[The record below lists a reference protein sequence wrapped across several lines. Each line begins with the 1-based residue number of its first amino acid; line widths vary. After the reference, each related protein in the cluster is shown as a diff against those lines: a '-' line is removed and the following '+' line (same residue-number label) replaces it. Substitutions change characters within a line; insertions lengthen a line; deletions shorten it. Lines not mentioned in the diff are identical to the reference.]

1 MDIRQLLDPLL
12 LRPNIEVVVSRLP
25 HKLLHPRLREPLF
38 QSLHSDRQQSRLRL
52 THQQMD
58 VSRHHHIPKD
68 MHRIKYTSP
77 LQQLDEAIP
86 SLGRLKNPAMP
97 KTTDRNVMEIAG
109 LLIALKTCWHC
120 EECSRGEE
128 RCRASAQYPTLPRK
142 RRASR
147 MGHPGLRQ
155 RLGDCVFAK
164 PQCLESESESKTQPN
179 YVQDFQDG
187 RETCRINCP
196 SQF

>member
-25 HKLLHPRLREPLF
+25 HKFLHPRLREPLF
-38 QSLHSDRQQSRLRL
+38 QSLHSDRQQSRPRL

-128 RCRASAQYPTLPRK
+128 RCRASARPRDTPRCRAK
-142 RRASR
+142 DARRGWAARGSSLDGHDTIKTGIKSASPAV
-147 MGHPGLRQ
+147 GRQ
-155 RLGDCVFAK
+155 KAPITPYL
-164 PQCLESESESKTQPN
+164 
-179 YVQDFQDG
+179 
-187 RETCRINCP
+187 
-196 SQF
+196 